1 MTEREEIHVD
11 RILEAPTTV
20 EAKYV
25 KMSNGIDQYGIA
37 IRGAKY
43 VVPLPRGYTEHCQ
56 VCDFFGSIIVSHV
69 GLPTLLIDGEHGRA
83 VEVDFARIQREARE
97 LRTQ

>member
-1 MTEREEIHVD
+1 MIREEIKVD

-20 EAKYV
+20 EARYV
-25 KMSNGIDQYGIA
+25 KMSNGIDQFGIA
-37 IRGAKY
+37 IRGARY
-43 VVPLPRGYTEHCQ
+43 IVPLPRGYTEHCQ
-56 VCDFFGSIIVSHV
+56 VCDFFGSVIVAHA

-83 VEVDFARIQREARE
+83 VEVDFARIQREARQ